1 MGARGFRG
9 RRMRLALK
17 VPPIIVLILVGL
29 TMLAITHV
37 WPHDTQLLHP
47 MLLLWFKVAAGVVAI
62 LAAGVGIWPV
72 VQFRLA
78 NTTVHPNFPER
89 ASKLVTTGIYRYTRN
104 PMYLAMLLALLAWSF
119 WLAQPLPLAGPVLF
133 RWYITRFQIEP
144 EEQVLRDLFGKSFVR
159 YCSEVP
165 RWLL

>member
-1 MGARGFRG
+1 MQ
-9 RRMRLALK
+9 LALK
-17 VPPIIVLILVGL
+17 VPPVIVLMLAGL
-29 TMLAITHV
+29 AMLAITHA
-37 WPHDTQLLHP
+37 WPQDTQLLQP
-47 MLLLWFKVAAGVVAI
+47 ELLPWFKVAAGVVVL

-78 NTTVHPNFPER
+78 GTTVHPNFPER

-104 PMYLAMLLALLAWSF
+104 PMYLAMLLALVAWSL
-119 WLAQPLPLAGPVLF
+119 WLAQPLALAGPVLF

-144 EEQVLRDLFGKSFVR
+144 EEQILKDMFGNSFVR